1 MSRKP
6 TRSRPSRPATP
17 PISPEAAKAVEE
29 AVETVKAERKR
40 RTLAQWAMLAV
51 AGLAVLLVVL
61 FAVGR
66 WGVLTPAGRKL
77 VSTFVNGTEM
87 GRYGRLNVY
96 GLKGD
101 LWDDFTLERVTVTD
115 PKGVWLEARDVRV
128 DWTWWRLVLSEFK
141 ADAVSARSVRF
152 IRRPELKPDIEPP
165 KPMPLDV
172 DIDRI
177 FAQVELLEGFSR
189 EYGRWAVTGDVD
201 IERRGSKGGKVRAVS
216 LSRPGDYLSAS
227 AQFTPRKGPRISLIA
242 YERQGGPLAGAMGY
256 SPDLPFIAAVSSGAI
271 PGRVGEGRFGAVVR
285 TGTFT
290 PLRAN
295 GSWNNARAAATGY
308 VSFAGS
314 DLLKPFGERFGQTAS
329 FNLNG
334 RQTTGE
340 RFDLAAAFKSDNL
353 TANVRG
359 LINRKTWKSIGPVRA
374 YLATGSVS
382 RLLGQKIAGG
392 ATFQGEW
399 TGDPDAWRLKGDA
412 AVTGAEYS
420 GYRMASLAGPV
431 DIAQNRGRWDI
442 GTEVRAT
449 GGAGSSLVARLLGAR
464 PSAELKASR
473 LADGR
478 WLFERL
484 KIDGYGARIDG
495 SGSRN
500 LLGGL
505 TFKGRFDLF
514 NAKALRPAAR
524 GEIAAT
530 FEAAQDRPGQPW
542 ALKFDAR
549 GRRFQTGMGELDRLL
564 GTEPRLTARGA
575 FAAGKVAIESAS
587 LAGKAGQATAKGTIS
602 NGDEMKLA
610 LEWSAKGPFSAGPV
624 EIAGNASGTGALTG
638 TFAQPRADLK
648 ARFDQIDLG
657 AMVLTAAD
665 VTLSF
670 HRDAKAYDGRIAITS
685 GSNYGPAQARSA
697 FRFIGDGVRLD
708 ELYINA
714 GGLNA
719 QGSLALQGR
728 NPSSA
733 DLLFRAQAGAFVESG
748 FAAGR
753 VRLTDGPSSS
763 QALID
768 VTAENLRLRG
778 SGYRFR
784 ALRLSGRGTLARLPF
799 VVSADVAGQPP
810 IKFEGDGVYTRT
822 GDLQSI
828 SLGGQGQLRRA
839 RFSTNSP
846 IVFTIDGPTST
857 AKVDLGFANGRLVGS
872 ATQTRAGFDARAD
885 LTGVDLGAIGEDW
898 AGKINGVLTL
908 NGRGDKLGGSLD
920 ARLEDARSVDGP
932 RNLAIDGAIKAVLTD
947 DRLRLDASAYDS
959 TGLRAVT
966 NLDLPVEASAAPLR
980 IAVVRNKPMSG
991 AFSIKGEVK
1000 PVWDLV
1006 LGGDRSLSGQVDASG
1021 TLAGTIND
1029 PLAHGAGTISGGRF
1043 DHTGSGVSLRDLTA
1057 RVVFDRNA
1065 AVISQFSANDGR
1077 SGGPGTVTGE
1087 GRFEFRSGGASSFT
1101 LNLNRFE
1108 VIDNDQANAR
1118 ASGPIK
1124 LERAAD
1130 GRLRLTGDLTVNSA
1144 EIAPNP
1150 PTPSGV
1156 VRMDVVE
1163 INRPI
1168 REEEIDA
1175 PKPRSS
1181 PGILLDVKLKARNDI
1196 VLEGRGLDVEFNLDA
1211 HVTGN
1216 SSAPVLTGRA
1226 RIVRGTYEFGGKR
1239 FVFDERG
1246 SVTLSTDP
1254 ANIRLDLRAV
1264 REDPALTAVIRITGT
1279 AEKPVLAL
1287 TSSPVLPQDEIL
1299 AQILFGRSASQ
1310 LSGLE
1315 AAQLASSVAALTG
1328 GGGLDVIGNI
1338 RQLAGLDRLAFG
1350 SDQYGMTVAGGKY
1363 IREDIYFEVI
1373 GGGRESQ
1380 AVQVEWRVRRNL
1392 SVISRIQGQGD
1403 AKLSIRWRREKR

>member
-6 TRSRPSRPATP
+6 TRSRPTRPPTP
-17 PISPEAAKAVEE
+17 PRSPEAAKAVEE
-29 AVETVKAERKR
+29 AVATVKAERKR
-40 RTLAQWAMLAV
+40 RTLAQWLILV
-51 AGLAVLLVVL
+51 LAVLGVL
-61 FAVGR
+61 TAALLAVGR
-66 WGVLTPAGRKL
+66 WGVLTPAGREL
-77 VSTFVNGTEM
+77 VSTFVNGTKL
-87 GRYGRLNVY
+87 GRYGRINVY
-96 GLKGD
+96 GLRGD
-101 LWDDFTLERVTVTD
+101 LWDDFTLTRVTVTD
-115 PKGVWLEARDVRV
+115 AKGVWIEARDVRV

-141 ADAVSARSVRF
+141 ADTVSARAVRL
-152 IRRPELKPDIEPP
+152 IRRPELSPQLEPP
-165 KPMPLDV
+165 KPLPLDI

-177 FAQVELLEGFSR
+177 FAQVELLEGFSK
-189 EYGRWAVTGDVD
+189 EYGRWAVTGEAD
-201 IERRGSKGGKVRAVS
+201 IERRGSKGGKLKAVS
-216 LSRPGDYLSAS
+216 LSRPGDYLSAD
-227 AQFTPRKGPRISLIA
+227 ARFTPRKGPRISLIA

-256 SPDLPFIAAVSSGAI
+256 SPDLPFVAAVSSGANPRR
-271 PGRVGEGRFGAVVR
+271 PGTGRFGAVIR
-285 TGTFT
+285 TGSFT

-295 GSWNNARAAATGY
+295 GIWDDARATASGY
-308 VSFAGS
+308 ASFAGS
-314 DLLKPFGERFGQTAS
+314 DLFKPWAERLGQTAS
-329 FNLNG
+329 FSLNG
-334 RQTTGE
+334 RRTTGD
-340 RFDLAAAFKSDNL
+340 RFDLAAAFRSENL
-353 TANVRG
+353 TAKVRG
-359 LINRKTWKSIGPVRA
+359 LVNRKTFRSIGPVRA

-382 RLLGQKIAGG
+382 RLLGQKLAGG

-399 TGDPDAWRLKGDA
+399 TGDPDVWRLKGDA
-412 AVTGAEYS
+412 AFSGVEYA

-431 DIAQNRGRWDI
+431 DLAQNRGRWDI
-442 GTEVRAT
+442 GAEVRAA
-449 GGAGSSLVARLLGAR
+449 GGSGSSLVARLLGAR
-464 PSAELKASR
+464 PTAEIQASR

-484 KIDGYGARIDG
+484 RIEGYGARVDG
-495 SGSRN
+495 SGGRN

-514 NAKALRPAAR
+514 NARALRPAAR
-524 GEIAAT
+524 GEVTAA
-530 FEAAQDRPGQPW
+530 FEASQARPGQPW
-542 ALKFDAR
+542 ALGFDAR

-564 GTEPRLTARGA
+564 GTEPRLTGKGA
-575 FAAGKVAIESAS
+575 LAEGRVAIEAAS
-587 LAGKAGQATAKGTIS
+587 LVGKAGQVTAKGTIT

-610 LEWSAKGPFSAGPV
+610 LDWSAKGPFKAGPV
-624 EIAGNASGTGALTG
+624 EIAGDARGTGALTG
-638 TFAQPRADLK
+638 TFASPRADLK

-657 AMVLTAAD
+657 ALVLTAAD

-670 HRDAKAYDGRIAITS
+670 HRDNKAYDGRIAITS
-685 GSNYGPAQARSA
+685 GSNYGPAEGRSA
-697 FRFIGDGVRLD
+697 FRFVGDGVRLD
-708 ELYINA
+708 ELYVNA

-753 VRLTDGPSSS
+753 IRLTDGPASS
-763 QALID
+763 QALVD

-810 IKFEGDGVYTRT
+810 IKFEGEGVYTRA

-828 SLGGQGQLRRA
+828 SLDGQGQVRRA
-839 RFSTNSP
+839 RFGTNSP
-846 IVFTIDGPTST
+846 ILFTINGPDLTT
-857 AKVDLGFANGRLVGS
+857 RVDLGFANGRLVGS
-872 ATQTRAGFDARAD
+872 ATQTRAAFDARAD

-898 AGKINGVLTL
+898 AGKINGVLIMT
-908 NGRGDKLGGSLD
+908 GRGDRLGGSLD
-920 ARLEDARSVDGP
+920 ARLEDARSTDGP
-932 RNLAIDGAIKAVLTD
+932 RNLAIDGTIKAVLTD
-947 DRLRLDASAYDS
+947 QRLRLEASAFDS
-959 TGLRAVT
+959 TGLRAAT

-980 IAVVRNKPMSG
+980 LAVVRTQPMSG

-1000 PVWDLV
+1000 PVWDL
-1006 LGGDRSLSGQVDASG
+1006 LMGGDRSLGGQVDASG

-1029 PLAHGAGTISGGRF
+1029 PLIRGSGSISDGRF
-1043 DHTGSGVSLRDLTA
+1043 DHTGSGVALRQLTG

-1065 AVISQFSANDGR
+1065 AVITQFSATDGR
-1077 SGGPGTVTGE
+1077 SGEPGTVTGE
-1087 GRFEFRSGGASSFT
+1087 GRIEFRSGGASSFT
-1101 LNLNRFE
+1101 LALNRFE
-1108 VIDNDQANAR
+1108 IIDNDQAEAR
-1118 ASGPIK
+1118 ATGPIK

-1150 PTPSGV
+1150 PNPSGV

-1168 REEEIDA
+1168 REEEIDT
-1175 PKPRSS
+1175 PKPRAS
-1181 PGILLDVKLKARNDI
+1181 PGILLDVKLRGRRDI
-1196 VLEGRGLDVEFNLDA
+1196 VLQGRGLDVEFNLDA

-1216 SSAPVLTGRA
+1216 SGAPVLTGRA
-1226 RIVRGTYEFGGKR
+1226 RIVRGTYDFGGKR

-1246 SVTLSTDP
+1246 YVTLSTRPED
-1254 ANIRLDLRAV
+1254 IRLDLRAV

-1279 AEKPVLAL
+1279 AAKPVLAL
-1287 TSSPVLPQDEIL
+1287 TSSPQLPQDEIL

-1310 LSGLE
+1310 LSGVE
-1315 AAQLASSVAALTG
+1315 AAQLASSVASLTG

-1403 AKLSIRWRREKR
+1403 AKLAVRWRREKR